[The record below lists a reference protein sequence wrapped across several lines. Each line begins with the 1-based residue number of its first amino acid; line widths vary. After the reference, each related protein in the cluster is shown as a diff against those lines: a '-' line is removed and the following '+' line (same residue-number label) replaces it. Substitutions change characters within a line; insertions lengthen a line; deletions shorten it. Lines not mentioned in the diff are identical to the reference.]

1 MDWSVGMT
9 TAPRLTPTFYASL
22 ESVRQAGWLNVR
34 VFAEPGVA
42 LSAAASGEASERDQ
56 TLGAFPNWYL
66 GLTEMY
72 LRNPRC
78 EAFLMFQDDLVLAE
92 STRAYLEDALW
103 PAPEVG
109 VVSLYC
115 PSHEHQPDIVGFQSI
130 ARGWEAWG
138 ALAYVFSNPGL
149 RAFLSDPVVLNHRH
163 HGPADGLRNIDSVV
177 GSWCQRADLPYFVHI
192 PSLTQHVGESST
204 IWRFGR
210 AIGNRRAVGF
220 EDGLPSRTQVAKQ

>member
-115 PSHEHQPDIVGFQSI
+115 PSHEHQPDIAAAVPGAVQPAAE
-130 ARGWEAWG
+130 AR
-138 ALAYVFSNPGL
+138 
-149 RAFLSDPVVLNHRH
+149 
-163 HGPADGLRNIDSVV
+163 
-177 GSWCQRADLPYFVHI
+177 
-192 PSLTQHVGESST
+192 
-204 IWRFGR
+204 
-210 AIGNRRAVGF
+210 
-220 EDGLPSRTQVAKQ
+220 